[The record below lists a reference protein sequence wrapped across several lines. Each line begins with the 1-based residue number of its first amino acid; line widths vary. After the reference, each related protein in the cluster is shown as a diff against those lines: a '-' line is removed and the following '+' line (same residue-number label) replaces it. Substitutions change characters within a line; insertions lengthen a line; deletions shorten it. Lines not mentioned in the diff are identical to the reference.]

1 MAIFKVAKRSV
12 NSFNCESWN
21 GEDGSYEEE
30 IVCKYPDPRDLD
42 NLMKY
47 CFNGARYVLPVNI
60 QLYGPESVAS
70 QFLYVQK
77 CSGKNLTTRAHHFIL
92 SFNTG
97 QYEKF
102 VDESTIDI
110 IMYFFA
116 LRYLKGHQA
125 VLFLHTNKKSHYH
138 VHIVIDPVNFRTY
151 KTFRYNIK
159 ELKLDFAST
168 ILKDFGIALQ
178 GVTYLNENHKVRIGN
193 ESDIYQYQYLLGK
206 VYYI

>member
-1 MAIFKVAKRSV
+1 MIKESEGKMTLCIDILDYRLFWNFPIFSFFISLDFTRANDSV
-12 NSFNCESWN
+12 SLC
-21 GEDGSYEEE
+21 
-30 IVCKYPDPRDLD
+30 
-42 NLMKY
+42 
-47 CFNGARYVLPVNI
+47 
-60 QLYGPESVAS
+60 
-70 QFLYVQK
+70 
-77 CSGKNLTTRAHHFIL
+77 RAHHFIL

-151 KTFRYNIK
+151 KTFRYNMKKIK
-159 ELKLDFAST
+159 ARFC
-168 ILKDFGIALQ
+168 I
-178 GVTYLNENHKVRIGN
+178 
-193 ESDIYQYQYLLGK
+193 
-206 VYYI
+206 YYIAGFWNRFTRRYLSK